1 MKEIALE
8 IKNLEEEKKE
18 LTEQAETY
26 ISTKNWAA
34 KKAEEVQRP
43 GRKKIKLTLFHE
55 KVILNPVKAY
65 KCA

>member
-34 KKAEEVQRP
+34 KKAEEVQRRGLIQINFNSRNCNFEP
-43 GRKKIKLTLFHE
+43 
-55 KVILNPVKAY
+55 
-65 KCA
+65 C

>member
-43 GRKKIKLTLFHE
+43 GLKIQINLNSRKCNFK
-55 KVILNPVKAY
+55 P
-65 KCA
+65 C